1 MFNGGRMME
10 KNAVLGNIPNTKTAA
25 KGVICPV
32 CAASCDMSGSLPKC
46 PNHGTEPFEAKNNQ
60 RK

>member
-1 MFNGGRMME
+1 MME

-46 PNHGTEPFEAKNNQ
+46 PDHGTEPFEARNNP